1 MTDDPTQQRLQDRVE
16 REIGRRGLLRGAL
29 GAGGLAAI
37 GLPLLAACSSDAA
50 SSGSS
55 GPGSSAS
62 GSSGPATSGGSS
74 APKSFGKV
82 SLRLSWIKNVEFA
95 GSYIAD
101 TKGYYQAEGF
111 TGIELIAGGPTA
123 SPQDADVATGKAMFG
138 ISSPDITGAAIVKGA
153 PLKIIGAQYQKN
165 PFCIMSM
172 ASTAI
177 STPED
182 MYGKTIGVQATNESV
197 WQAFV
202 KAAKLDA
209 SKIKKKPVQFDPI
222 GLTQGEVD
230 GWFSFVTNEPND
242 LKLKGFKV
250 ATMLLADHGYPLVS
264 ETYMTT
270 TDTISSKPDLVKAF
284 LRAEIKGWK
293 DNLADPTQGASLAAT
308 KYGKG
313 LGLTTKEQ
321 TLESK
326 SENLLISNA
335 DTKANGLFT
344 VTDKLVEENVK
355 TLGVGGLELTADK
368 LFDLSLLQEVYR
380 EDSSLI

>member
-1 MTDDPTQQRLQDRVE
+1 
-16 REIGRRGLLRGAL
+16 
-29 GAGGLAAI
+29 
-37 GLPLLAACSSDAA
+37 LLAACSSSSSS
-50 SSGSS
+50 SSGTDGGSDTSAPAGGSTGSSSS
-55 GPGSSAS
+55 GPKAL
-62 GSSGPATSGGSS
+62 
-74 APKSFGKV
+74 GKV

-101 TKGYYQAEGF
+101 SKGYYKDEGF
-111 TGIELIAGGPTA
+111 SGMTLIAGGPTA
-123 SPQDADVATGKAMFG
+123 TPQDADVATGKAMFG
-138 ISSPDITGAAIVKGA
+138 ISSPDITGAAIAKGA
-153 PLKIIGAQYQKN
+153 PIKIVGAQYQKN

-172 ASTAI
+172 AKTPI
-177 STPED
+177 NTPED
-182 MYGKTIGVQATNESV
+182 MYGKKIGVQATNESV

-209 SKIKKKPVQFDPI
+209 SKIKKVPVQFDPI

-242 LKLKGFKV
+242 LGLKGFKV
-250 ATMLLADHGYPLVS
+250 TTMLLADHGYPLVS

-270 TDTISSKPDLVKAF
+270 TDLISKKPDLVKAF

-293 DNLADPTQGASLAAT
+293 DNVADPTLGASLAAT

-326 SENLLISNA
+326 SENLLISTT

-344 VTDKLVEENVK
+344 VTDALVAENVK
-355 TLGVGGLELTADK
+355 TLGIGGLKLTADQ
-368 LFDLSLLQEVYR
+368 LFDFSLLESVYK
-380 EDSSLI
+380 DDPSLI